1 MLETRLYDLL
11 FLNLRRQFKV
21 LTKVFFVAFFI
32 IVILTSFV
40 EKRYT
45 STLSVM
51 PNQSES
57 SMSSLGMLVQDF
69 AIDAGSGNFPI
80 SEIANS
86 NSILDKIY
94 NRSFDSNTNQ
104 GKISLADLLD
114 TNKTTLIN
122 RIMVIITNKDL
133 NNSAMLKYSTIKK
146 FKEERLNIKYDRK
159 TNITSISV
167 TVEDPLAAKQI
178 ADSFYDEISFFINK
192 TINDSGKMKQNFLN
206 QRIQSIESELVSNEK
221 ILEDF
226 LNKNKSINQSPKLL
240 QELTRIQ
247 REVTLKETAYLLLKK
262 ELEIARIDEVK
273 RTLKLIII
281 EKPDIPAVK
290 SYPSR
295 LSLSLSIAFFL
306 TIFLFFYRTIRDTK
320 KTLEL

>member
-11 FLNLRRQFKV
+11 FLNLRGQFKV

-32 IVILTSFV
+32 IIILTFFV

-240 QELTRIQ
+240 QELSRIQ
-247 REVTLKETAYLLLKK
+247 REVILKETAYLLLKK
-262 ELEIARIDEVK
+262 ELEVARIDEVK

-306 TIFLFFYRTIRDTK
+306 TIFLFFYRTIRDAK

>member
-11 FLNLRRQFKV
+11 FINLRLKCKV
-21 LTKVFFVAFFI
+21 LVKIFCGAFFI
-32 IVILTSFV
+32 IAILTFFLDQ
-40 EKRYT
+40 RYT
-45 STLSVM
+45 STLSIM

-69 AIDAGSGNFPI
+69 AIDGGGGNFPI
-80 SEIANS
+80 SEIASS

-94 NRSFDSNTNQ
+94 NTSFDSNVNQ
-104 GKISLADLLD
+104 GKINLADLLG
-114 TNKTTLIN
+114 TNKTTFISK
-122 RIMVIITNKDL
+122 IMGIITNKDI
-133 NNSAMLKYSTIKK
+133 NNPDMLKYSTIKK
-146 FKEERLNIKYDRK
+146 FKERLNIKYDRK

-167 TVEDPLAAKQI
+167 TVEDPLASKQI
-178 ADSFYDEISFFINK
+178 ADLFYYEISSFINK

-206 QRIQSIESELVSNEK
+206 ERIQSIETELVKNEK

-226 LNKNKSINQSPKLL
+226 LSENKSINQSPKLL
-240 QELTRIQ
+240 QQLTRLQ

-273 RTLKLIII
+273 RTLKLIVI
-281 EKPDIPAVK
+281 EKPDIPVVK

-306 TIFLFFYRTIRDTK
+306 TISFFFYIIIRDTK
-320 KTLEL
+320 KAL